1 MIISS
6 NNSTIADSSLYI
18 ITDHETNEVVLAFD
32 MIEECEFK
40 ASTTVVTYPTERG
53 VRATDYKYDN
63 PDVIKLKCFV
73 RKREDNKQQRDKILT
88 QLDYYKSGLYAVDV
102 QTKAGL
108 RSFYTVSSYTI
119 PENLD
124 NYSLLEVD
132 LECQQII
139 DFSQEQPRDSSDM
152 DTVATGISQTQT
164 AEA

>member
-6 NNSTIADSSLYI
+6 NNSTITDSSVYI
-18 ITDHETNEVVLAFD
+18 ITDHESSEIILAFD

-53 VRATDYKYDN
+53 IRATDYKYDN
-63 PDVIKLKCFV
+63 PDIIKLKCFV

-108 RSFYTVSSYTI
+108 RSFYTISSYTI

-164 AEA
+164 AEV

>member
-1 MIISS
+1 MIISANNTTIS
-6 NNSTIADSSLYI
+6 NSTIYI
-18 ITDHETNEVVLAFD
+18 ITDHQSNEVILAFD

-88 QLDYYKSGLYAVDV
+88 QLDYYKGGLYAIDV
-102 QTKAGL
+102 QTKAAL
-108 RSFYTVSSYTI
+108 RTNYTISGYTI

-152 DTVATGISQTQT
+152 DTVSTGMSQTQ
-164 AEA
+164 AVEV

>member
-1 MIISS
+1 MIINA
-6 NNSTIADSSLYI
+6 NNSTISESTVYI
-18 ITDHETNEVVLAFD
+18 ITDHESNDIILAFD

-88 QLDYYKSGLYAVDV
+88 QLEHYKSGLYAVDV

-108 RSFYTVSSYTI
+108 RPFYTISGYTI

-124 NYSLLEVD
+124 NYSLLEV
-132 LECQQII
+132 LPSLL
-139 DFSQEQPRDSSDM
+139 F
-152 DTVATGISQTQT
+152 
-164 AEA
+164 

>member
-6 NNSTIADSSLYI
+6 NNSTITDSSVYI
-18 ITDHETNEVVLAFD
+18 ITDHESSEIILAFD

-108 RSFYTVSSYTI
+108 RSFYTISSYTI

-152 DTVATGISQTQT
+152 DTVATGMSQTQT
-164 AEA
+164 VEA

>member
-1 MIISS
+1 MIINSD
-6 NNSTIADSSLYI
+6 NNTITDSSVYI
-18 ITDHETNEVVLAFD
+18 ITDHETNEVILAFD

-108 RSFYTVSSYTI
+108 RSFYTISSYTI
-119 PENLD
+119 PESLD

-152 DTVATGISQTQT
+152 DTVATGMSQTQSW
-164 AEA
+164 EA